1 MRGKTES
8 GVGAE
13 LPEVRR
19 LRERSEIKTGRI
31 QAPGVLEVPVSV
43 QPEREA
49 SRQTEEIIVIAGRRY
64 RVIYDTYGPYI
75 RSDGKGV
82 IEGVRFTGVVP
93 A

>member
-8 GVGAE
+8 GAGEAMR
-13 LPEVRR
+13 EVRR
-19 LRERSEIKTGRI
+19 SRRDRGDESRKQL
-31 QAPGVLEVPVSV
+31 QADSVQGVRVPVE
-43 QPEREA
+43 PERKNA
-49 SRQTEEIIVIAGRRY
+49 RTEEIIVISGRRF
-64 RVIYDTYGPYI
+64 RVVYDTYGPYI